1 MNEKMLQQYARLVI
15 GVGVNLQ
22 KGQPLTIACPVECAF
37 FARLLVAEAY
47 RAGAKDVIVNWR
59 DDFCARE
66 HWMHADDSLFDAV
79 YPWDALQKN
88 TLGREGAAYVAILA
102 TDPENL
108 KGVDPERLR
117 RWEIAT
123 GRDLKEFNRL
133 QMSNGFPWCLVSIPI
148 VSWARKVFPDQTDDE
163 AMEKLWAEIFKAVRI
178 TENGDACSDG
188 SAGLEGNAGSDG
200 SVILDDSAVQ
210 DGGVIHKW
218 RVHCDRLKVRADK
231 LSDYHFKSLHY
242 TNALGTDLTIEMPEN
257 HVWLA
262 VDDVAKSGVHFLANM
277 PSEEIFSA
285 PLRNSANGV
294 LVASKPLVLNG
305 NIVDGIRLVFEKGRI
320 VELHADV
327 GEETLR
333 ASVEI
338 DEGSHYLGEIALVPY
353 DSPISKSGV
362 LFYNTLFDENA
373 SCHFA
378 FGEAYASC
386 IRGGAEMSVEEL
398 SASGI
403 NAESSTHVDF
413 MVGTEDLSI
422 IGTTHDGRQVAV
434 FENGN
439 FAF

>member
-1 MNEKMLQQYARLVI
+1 MQFRIRIDFRSSLIERGIIMNDKMLQQYARLVI
-15 GVGVNLQ
+15 NVGVNVQ
-22 KGQPLTIACPVECAF
+22 KGQPLVIACPVECAF
-37 FARLLVAEAY
+37 FARLLVVEAY
-47 RAGAKDVIVNWR
+47 RAGAKDVIINWR
-59 DDFCARE
+59 DDVCSRE
-66 HWMHADDSLFDAV
+66 HWLHADDGLFDAV

-88 TLGREGAAYVAILA
+88 TLAREGAAYIGISA

-117 RWEIAT
+117 RWEIAA

-133 QMSNGFPWCLVSIPI
+133 QMSNGFPWCLISIPI
-148 VSWARKVFPDQTDDE
+148 VTWARKAFPERTDDE
-163 AMEKLWAEIFKAVRI
+163 AMEKLWAAIFSAVRI
-178 TENGDACSDG
+178 TEDGDAVS
-188 SAGLEGNAGSDG
+188 E
-200 SVILDDSAVQ
+200 
-210 DGGVIHKW
+210 W
-218 RVHCDRLKVRADK
+218 RSHCDRLKVRADM
-231 LSDYHFKSLHY
+231 LSKFNFKSLHY
-242 TNALGTDLTIEMPEN
+242 QNALGTDLSIEMPEN

-285 PLRNSANGV
+285 PLREGANGV
-294 LVASKPLVLNG
+294 LYASKPLVLNG
-305 NIVDGIRLVFEKGRI
+305 TIVDGIRLVFEKGRI
-320 VELHADV
+320 TELHADT

-362 LFYNTLFDENA
+362 LFFSTLFDENA

-378 FGEAYASC
+378 FGEAYPSC
-386 IRGGAEMSVEEL
+386 IQGGTQMTMEEL
-398 SASGI
+398 IAHGI
-403 NAESSTHVDF
+403 NAESNTHEDF

-422 IGTTHDGRQVAV
+422 VGTMHDGVEV
-434 FENGN
+434 PIFENGN